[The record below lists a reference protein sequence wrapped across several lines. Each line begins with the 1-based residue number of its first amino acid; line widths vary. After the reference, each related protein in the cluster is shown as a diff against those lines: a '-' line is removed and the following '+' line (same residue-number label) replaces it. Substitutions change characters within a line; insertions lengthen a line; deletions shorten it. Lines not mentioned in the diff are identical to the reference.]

1 MIKKYP
7 SKVSYGLLIF
17 IFVIFFAPFIFDLI
31 NNGLGQLV
39 LIVLVFLLI
48 LYGFILHMFFQTVY
62 VIENEQLKIKLGFF
76 SFRSISINE
85 IKEISRTNSILS
97 SPAPS
102 FDRIEIE
109 YGEFGSVIIS
119 PKNKLSF
126 SRELVKLNPKIKN
139 KLEEA

>member
-1 MIKKYP
+1 
-7 SKVSYGLLIF
+7 
-17 IFVIFFAPFIFDLI
+17 
-31 NNGLGQLV
+31 
-39 LIVLVFLLI
+39 
-48 LYGFILHMFFQTVY
+48 MFFQTVY

>member
-31 NNGLGQLV
+31 NNGLGQQV
-39 LIVLVFLLI
+39 LSILVFLLI
-48 LYGFILHMFFQTVY
+48 LYCFILHMFFQTVY
-62 VIENEQLKIKLGFF
+62 TVENRELKIKMGFF
-76 SFRSISINE
+76 SFRSININE
-85 IKEISRTNSILS
+85 IKKISKTNSILS
-97 SPAPS
+97 SPAAS

-119 PKNKLSF
+119 PKRKLSF
-126 SRELVKLNPKIKN
+126 SRELVQLNPKIEN